1 MKKFVVALSALL
13 LLGAAAVFAAQ
24 GVHGRDG
31 RGFHKRGEMGRHGG
45 HMGMVHHIVKALDLT
60 ESQKTAARQL
70 HEEAAEKVKP
80 LREQHREQM
89 AEVHELLDTASP
101 DPTVVGQ
108 KLIAAHSTRDQIK
121 AVHEETMAR
130 FSTLLNAEQK
140 AKLAELHERHEERRF
155 GFDHDGP
162 GF

>member
-1 MKKFVVALSALL
+1 MKKFVLALSALL
-13 LLGAAAVFAAQ
+13 LLGAAGVFAAQ
-24 GVHGRDG
+24 GIHGRGGHDGG
-31 RGFHKRGEMGRHGG
+31 RGFHKRGEISHQMGE
-45 HMGMVHHIVKALDLT
+45 HIAKALDLT

-70 HEEAAEKVKP
+70 HQEAADKVKP

-89 AEVHELLDTASP
+89 AEVHELLDTANP

-108 KLIAAHSTRDQIK
+108 KMIAAHATRDQIK

-140 AKLAELHERHEERRF
+140 AKLAELHERFEDHH